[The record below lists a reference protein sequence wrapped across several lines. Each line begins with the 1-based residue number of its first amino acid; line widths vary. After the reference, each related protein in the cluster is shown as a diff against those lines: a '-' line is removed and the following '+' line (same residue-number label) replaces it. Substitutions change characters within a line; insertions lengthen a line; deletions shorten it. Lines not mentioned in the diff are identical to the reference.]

1 MLFLCFCFCLKVV
14 EEMIDSQQKLYEWRE
29 EFFHDKFKHT
39 AYINDRVTTWVTDGG
54 DDSHFF
60 DTIPYQICCNFDTL
74 ATLASTKRTLA
85 PKEYYFFENNEILS
99 GMAKNCFDQGMRKV
113 LEEDGELKK
122 WDEENPGIP

>member
-1 MLFLCFCFCLKVV
+1 
-14 EEMIDSQQKLYEWRE
+14 MIDSQQKLYEWRE
-29 EFFHDKFKHT
+29 KFFHDKFKHT

>member
-1 MLFLCFCFCLKVV
+1 MKVV

-29 EFFHDKFKHT
+29 KFFHDKFKHQG
-39 AYINDRVTTWVTDGG
+39 YINDRVTTWVTDGG

-85 PKEYYFFENNEILS
+85 PKEYYFFENDEILS
-99 GMAKNCFDQGMRKV
+99 HTARKCFDKGWQ
-113 LEEDGELKK
+113 
-122 WDEENPGIP
+122 

>member
-29 EFFHDKFKHT
+29 KFFHDKFKHQG
-39 AYINDRVTTWVTDGG
+39 YINDRVTTWVTDGG

>member
-1 MLFLCFCFCLKVV
+1 
-14 EEMIDSQQKLYEWRE
+14 MIDSQQKLYEWRE
-29 EFFHDKFKHT
+29 KFFHDKFKHQG
-39 AYINDRVTTWVTDGG
+39 YINDRVTTWVTDGG

-113 LEEDGELKK
+113 LEEDGELKE

>member
-1 MLFLCFCFCLKVV
+1 
-14 EEMIDSQQKLYEWRE
+14 MIDSQQKLYEWRK
-29 EFFHDKFKHT
+29 EFFRDKFKR
-39 AYINDRVTTWVTDGG
+39 AVWVTDGG
-54 DDSHFF
+54 DDSHDL
-60 DTIPYQICCNFDTL
+60 DTIPYQICCNFDFL

>member
-14 EEMIDSQQKLYEWRE
+14 EEMIDSQQKLYEWRK
-29 EFFHDKFKHT
+29 EFFRDKFKR
-39 AYINDRVTTWVTDGG
+39 AVWVTDGG
-54 DDSHFF
+54 DDSHDL

>member
-1 MLFLCFCFCLKVV
+1 
-14 EEMIDSQQKLYEWRE
+14 MIDSQQKLYEWRK
-29 EFFHDKFKHT
+29 EFFRDKFKR
-39 AYINDRVTTWVTDGG
+39 AVWVTDGG
-54 DDSHFF
+54 DDSHDL